1 MTFHREESWRVLLSA
16 SAAVAGIAGERCIVA
31 PRRMWLVAAA
41 MSSPFL
47 SRFPFP
53 SVSFTAFLPPGRL
66 PAPPRRRRPR
76 IVFFPAARMPGPRR
90 SRLAA
95 GPAAFGLRE
104 TGGVGVKSQLGNK
117 LHNEHPF

>member
-53 SVSFTAFLPPGRL
+53 SVSFTAFLPPGRP
-66 PAPPRRRRPR
+66 PAPPAVAAPALSSSPPLGCLAREGHVSLPVLLLSGFGKQAAWERR
-76 IVFFPAARMPGPRR
+76 VC
-90 SRLAA
+90 
-95 GPAAFGLRE
+95 
-104 TGGVGVKSQLGNK
+104 
-117 LHNEHPF
+117 